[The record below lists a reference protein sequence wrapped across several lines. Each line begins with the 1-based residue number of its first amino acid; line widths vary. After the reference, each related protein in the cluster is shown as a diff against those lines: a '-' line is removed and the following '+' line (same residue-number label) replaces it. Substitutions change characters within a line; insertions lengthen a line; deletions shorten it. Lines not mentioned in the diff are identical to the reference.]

1 MSAPALAVLIAFA
14 NCYLQAT
21 ARLLPFHTAFTLSF
35 PPLESTKMQ
44 QSSRVQLGRELLI
57 HSGKSM
63 KKILLCSLMVLAAVA
78 VAAAQQSLGDAA
90 RKARSE
96 KRGTATVRLE
106 GDGLSVPE
114 NQPGASDSSNKAALD
129 ASDAQAGAKPSD
141 AQIRKGADADK
152 QRADDWNA
160 KIDAQRREVGL
171 LQRELDVATR
181 EQRMRSASYY
191 GDPAAQAQNSAKY
204 MEDSHKAQ
212 DQIDAKKKDLDQ
224 AQQKLDDLMEQ
235 ARKAGVRVSQ

>member
-1 MSAPALAVLIAFA
+1 MI
-14 NCYLQAT
+14 
-21 ARLLPFHTAFTLSF
+21 
-35 PPLESTKMQ
+35 E
-44 QSSRVQLGRELLI
+44 
-57 HSGKSM
+57 SGKSM

-78 VAAAQQSLGDAA
+78 VAEAQQSLGDAA
-90 RKARSE
+90 RKARAE
-96 KRGTATVRLE
+96 KRGSATVRLE
-106 GDGLSVPE
+106 GDGFSVPE
-114 NQPGASDSSNKAALD
+114 NQAGGSNSSNKAVPD
-129 ASDAQAGAKPSD
+129 APDAQPATKPADAQAK
-141 AQIRKGADADK
+141 KGADAEK

-160 KIDAQRREVGL
+160 KIDAQRRVVGL

-212 DQIDAKKKDLDQ
+212 EEIDGKKKDLDQ